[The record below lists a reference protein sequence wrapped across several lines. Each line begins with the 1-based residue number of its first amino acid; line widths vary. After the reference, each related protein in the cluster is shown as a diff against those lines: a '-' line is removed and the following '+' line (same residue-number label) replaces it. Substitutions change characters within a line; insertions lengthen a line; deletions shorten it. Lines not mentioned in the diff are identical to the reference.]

1 MMHIV
6 YISREFAPTR
16 RGGDIASTDAD
27 VEKIRTMAH
36 KTIDVRFS
44 ANHILPM
51 MEHYYQQIC
60 KQTKDK

>member
-16 RGGDIASTDAD
+16 RGDDIASTDAD
-27 VEKIRTMAH
+27 VEKIRAMAH
-36 KTIDVRFS
+36 KPIDIKFS

-51 MEHYYQQIC
+51 MEHYYQ
-60 KQTKDK
+60 